1 MNMEKQS
8 AGYIQ
13 VTDVSIFNKE
23 DWPQLISFFKQRM
36 IALDQFW
43 SMAQYGFDELQIEIK
58 Y

>member
-1 MNMEKQS
+1 MEKQS

-43 SMAQYGFDELQIEIK
+43 SMARYGFDEL
-58 Y
+58 

>member
-1 MNMEKQS
+1 MEKQS

-23 DWPQLISFFKQRM
+23 DWPQLISFFKQRI